1 VIDDDETL
9 AHGVASLVDRV
20 ESRPMRNVELK
31 SRDPDPA
38 RTLELALKLGASDE
52 GEIEQR
58 DTYFGGSRARVKL
71 REQTPGEDELIAY
84 RRPDDDEARVS
95 DYLRVPV
102 PDAAALKEALDAAY
116 GTKVVV
122 AKRRRLLLWE
132 NVRIHLDEVEGLGSY
147 MELEGLVDGGDD
159 GPARARVERL
169 REELEIDAA
178 NLVAGSYSDLLLDT
192 PAALLAA
199 ARAVMRHA
207 HVPYSHFPVGAALRG
222 AGGAIHAGANVEN
235 AAYPQGQCAEAS
247 AIGAMIAAGE
257 TRITAIA
264 VVAQN
269 LDVCPPCGG
278 CRQRLSEFAAAD
290 TPVFIGSATTTLGE
304 LLPLSF
310 GEAELK
316 A

>member
-1 VIDDDETL
+1 
-9 AHGVASLVDRV
+9 
-20 ESRPMRNVELK
+20 MRNVELK

-38 RTLELALKLGASDE
+38 RTLELALKLGATDE

-58 DTYFGGSRARVKL
+58 DTYFGGARARVKL

-95 DYLRVPV
+95 EYLRVPV
-102 PDAAALKEALDAAY
+102 PDAAALKEALDTAY

-122 AKRRRLLLWE
+122 VKRRRLLLWE
-132 NVRIHLDEVEGLGSY
+132 SVRIHLDEVEGLGSY
-147 MELEGLVDGGDD
+147 MELEGLVDGDED
-159 GPARARVERL
+159 GPARERVERL
-169 REELEIDAA
+169 RKELEIDAA

-222 AGGAIHAGANVEN
+222 AGGGIHAGANVEN

-247 AIGAMIAAGE
+247 AIGALIAAGE

-290 TPVFIGSATTTLGE
+290 TPVYIGSTTTTLGE

-310 GEAELK
+310 GSTELN